1 MTSFN
6 RPEFNSELDIE
17 QVQVGYKVGLELR
30 SDDERFYG
38 TVVKTYPGAL
48 LVDVGWG
55 EEIFVGS
62 EEVGG
67 QLVRLVMLG

>member
-1 MTSFN
+1 MTSFD
-6 RPEFNSELDIE
+6 RPELNSELDIE

-30 SDDERFYG
+30 GDGERFCG

-48 LVDVGWG
+48 VVDVGWG

-62 EEVGG
+62 EE
-67 QLVRLVMLG
+67 LVRLVMLG